1 MSTPSPARARAES
14 VFRAPT
20 LDLNLRPVDAN
31 SDGMSEYRA
40 KQVAELE
47 KMAKLRAMRM
57 AKGKR

>member
-1 MSTPSPARARAES
+1 
-14 VFRAPT
+14 
-20 LDLNLRPVDAN
+20 VDAN